1 MSVLIKGMDMPK
13 GCSYCTLLYRGS
25 DERYHC
31 PFNSFCVWLD
41 FDDIPDYIVDDDCPL
56 VEVPTPHGRLIDAD
70 KQWEV
75 CKELVNDV
83 LFPMGSVDEAEIVG
97 MVKNARTI
105 IESEE

>member
-1 MSVLIKGMDMPK
+1 ME
-13 GCSYCTLLYRGS
+13 Y
-25 DERYHC
+25 DE
-31 PFNSFCVWLD
+31 VD
-41 FDDIPDYIVDDDCPL
+41 GGVDILGKPEDCPL

-75 CKELVNDV
+75 CKELVKYV
-83 LFPMGSVDEAEIVG
+83 LFPMDSIDEAEIVG